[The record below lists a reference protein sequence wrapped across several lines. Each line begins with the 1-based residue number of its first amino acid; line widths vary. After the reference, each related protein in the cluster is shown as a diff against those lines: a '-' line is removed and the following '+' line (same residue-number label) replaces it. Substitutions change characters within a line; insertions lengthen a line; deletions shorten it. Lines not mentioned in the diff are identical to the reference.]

1 MNYINYML
9 KFVIGLVGLF
19 IILLGVLLGNV
30 IFESTYSYPAKI
42 IYGVTFAPKY
52 ASFLKLDWKKVYI
65 QMLDDGILNLRLPG
79 YWDVLEKD
87 KDKYD
92 FSETDFLFNEA
103 EKRKAKVILSLGEK
117 QPRWPECQIPN
128 WAKGLKLE
136 DRRQRILEF
145 ISKVVE
151 RYKNSSSLVA
161 WQVEN
166 EPFLPFFGENCD
178 SVDKKSLKAEVDLVR
193 SLSNKKVIVSD
204 SGELGSWIV
213 PMQLSDIFGTTLYR
227 DVYNPVMGYFSYPLL
242 PYLYNLKSQLVRML
256 APANQKTVIIE
267 LQSEP
272 WLSNGDSVQNVDEQ
286 LKRFPL
292 KKMKSYIDYAKKTGF
307 DEMYLWGVEW
317 WYLMEK
323 EGHPEYLNYAK
334 TLFR

>member
-9 KFVIGLVGLF
+9 KFAIGLAGLF
-19 IILLGVLLGNV
+19 IILIGALLGNV
-30 IFESTYSYPAKI
+30 IFENTYSYPAKI
-42 IYGVTFAPKY
+42 VYGVTFAPKY
-52 ASFLKLDWKKVYI
+52 ASFLKLDWKKVYV
-65 QMLDDGILNLRLPG
+65 QMLDDGILNLRLPS

-87 KDKYD
+87 QGKYD

-117 QPRWPECQIPN
+117 QPRWPECQIPS

-204 SGELGSWIV
+204 SGELGTWIV

-307 DEMYLWGVEW
+307 DEIYLWGVEW
-317 WYLMEK
+317 WYLMAK

-334 TLFR
+334 TLFK